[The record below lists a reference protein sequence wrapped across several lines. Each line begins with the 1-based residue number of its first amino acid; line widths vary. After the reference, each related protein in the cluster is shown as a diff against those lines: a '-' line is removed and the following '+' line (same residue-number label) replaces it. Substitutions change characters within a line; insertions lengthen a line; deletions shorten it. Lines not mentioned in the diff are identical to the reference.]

1 MEIDARRSSPLPL
14 YCSPIHSKPYFK
26 KPCRY
31 TQLTEINIKTN
42 PLNAKEVQ
50 IAVKT
55 EADRVLKAITP
66 TTDRLIV
73 LDERGTNIS
82 SEEMADILLKAS
94 DDGCSSLVFAIG
106 GPYGHGGAV
115 REAAYQTV
123 SLSKMVMNHQV
134 ANVVLLEQLYRA
146 WTILKNEPYHH

>member
-1 MEIDARRSSPLPL
+1 
-14 YCSPIHSKPYFK
+14 
-26 KPCRY
+26 
-31 TQLTEINIKTN
+31 
-42 PLNAKEVQ
+42 LNAKEVE

-73 LDERGTNIS
+73 LDERGTHIS

-94 DDGCSSLVFAIG
+94 DDGCSCLVFAIG
-106 GPYGHGGAV
+106 GPYGHGEVV

-134 ANVVLLEQLYRA
+134 ANVLLLEQLYRA